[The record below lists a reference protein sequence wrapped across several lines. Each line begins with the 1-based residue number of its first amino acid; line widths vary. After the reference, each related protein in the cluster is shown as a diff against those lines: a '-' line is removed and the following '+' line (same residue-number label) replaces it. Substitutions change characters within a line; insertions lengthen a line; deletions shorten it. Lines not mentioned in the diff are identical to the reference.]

1 MESDRMIEFKFLI
14 GHSFGYRVSRLFP
27 GIVLMIMIVNIIKK
41 LLIFISPSGEL
52 FILL

>member
-1 MESDRMIEFKFLI
+1 MESDRMIEFKLLI
-14 GHSFGYRVSRLFP
+14 RYSFGYRVSRMFSVMILK
-27 GIVLMIMIVNIIKK
+27 IMIVNMIKK